1 MFLNLCPFFSLFD
14 GKFQSNQDNSTPRTA
29 AGIRRRQAAQKA
41 ANNVQGSNRPPTQP
55 GSMMKMYSD
64 DSPGIKVDPVV
75 VLVGSLTF
83 IASVFILHIVGKY
96 LR

>member
-1 MFLNLCPFFSLFD
+1 MILTIS
-14 GKFQSNQDNSTPRTA
+14 
-29 AGIRRRQAAQKA
+29 
-41 ANNVQGSNRPPTQP
+41 
-55 GSMMKMYSD
+55 
-64 DSPGIKVDPVV
+64 DPVV

>member
-1 MFLNLCPFFSLFD
+1 MD
-14 GKFQSNQDNSTPRTA
+14 DSTPRTA
-29 AGIRRRQAAQKA
+29 AGIRRRNAAQKD
-41 ANNVQGSNRPPTQP
+41 QKDKKGSRPAGQP
-55 GSMMKMYSD
+55 GQMMQIYTD
-64 DSPGIKVDPVV
+64 DSPGIKVYFTYYNRDPVV